1 MKICDVPQ
9 TGSVG
14 ETVTYQSRYGLIRR
28 RKVIPRDPR
37 TAPQTAPRPAF
48 QRARHF
54 WGTFTDE
61 QFLAWNTLASTR
73 QTHPVLGESSDLSGY
88 ELAVQI
94 NVHLATVGLPMV
106 SSPSPV
112 PVFPANPVLGLNIT
126 NTGGAVSLKLP
137 LSAQPAQY
145 IVVLGARPQSPGV
158 SYVDHYTILG
168 LLPDPEGGVCDITDL
183 FLAKFHLLP
192 VGQRIFIR
200 TVQQING
207 WRDLPRTISARIRS
221 EEHTSEL

>member
-1 MKICDVPQ
+1 MKIRDVPQ

-14 ETVTYQSRYGLIRR
+14 ETVTYPSRFGLIRR

-37 TAPQTAPRPAF
+37 TGPQIDRRTAF

-73 QTHPVLGESSDLSGY
+73 QTHPVLGESSNLSGY

-106 SSPSPV
+106 STPSPV
-112 PVFPANPVLGLNIT
+112 PVFPANPVAGLNIT
-126 NTGGAVSLKLP
+126 NIGGDVSLKLP
-137 LSAQPAQY
+137 LSAQPVQY
-145 IVVLGARPQSPGV
+145 IVVFGARPQSPGV

-183 FLAKFHLLP
+183 YLAKFSLLP
-192 VGQRIFIR
+192 AGQRIFIR

-207 WRDLPRTISARIRS
+207 WRDLPQTISARIPAP
-221 EEHTSEL
+221 